1 MNDTIIDLVKSGPP
15 LPIRTAHLLSNV
27 GRLQSK
33 RFTEGLVGVGLRAK
47 EFALLNQIALAEG
60 SSQKELGG
68 RLGLDPS
75 GLVATIDGLQRREL
89 VERKPDPDD
98 RRRYALH
105 LTDHGRTKLDE
116 GRALARR
123 LADLL
128 LDPLDENE
136 VARLHDLLA
145 RVEAAAGT

>member
-1 MNDTIIDLVKSGPP
+1 MKSGPP
-15 LPIRTAHLLSNV
+15 LPIRTARLLSTV

-47 EFALLNQIALAEG
+47 EFALLNQIALAQG

-75 GLVATIDGLQRREL
+75 GLVATLDELQRREL
-89 VERKPDPDD
+89 VERRPHADD

-105 LTDHGRTKLDE
+105 LTPGGEAKLAE
-116 GRALARR
+116 GRALAQR

-128 LDPLDENE
+128 LDPLEENE